1 MSTIFIYED
10 GYGNVVDDNGG
21 PEPMDY
27 IVYQNK
33 FIVETIAIYTEYL
46 KTVTSNESLT
56 CPMLFLERKGS
67 KGVGDLHRNLP
78 YVIPNPYIC
87 LSRIPVQ

>member
-33 FIVETIAIYTEYL
+33 FIVETIATYTE
-46 KTVTSNESLT
+46 
-56 CPMLFLERKGS
+56 
-67 KGVGDLHRNLP
+67 
-78 YVIPNPYIC
+78 
-87 LSRIPVQ
+87 